1 MISDLARP
9 GELSEIVSPY
19 PGNGRGLWIYQD
31 AWLSLGDLRQ
41 NTRVEYVLHSAG
53 SYGVYVFVVEGSV
66 EIAGTTL
73 GRRDGLGVTR
83 MSDFSLRALSD
94 TRVLLIEVPPVE

>member
-41 NTRVEYVLHSAG
+41 NARVEYVLHSAG

-73 GRRDGLGVTR
+73 GCRDGLGVTR

-94 TRVLLIEVPPVE
+94 ARVLLIEVPPVE

>member
-1 MISDLARP
+1 MDLSGCLA
-9 GELSEIVSPY
+9 
-19 PGNGRGLWIYQD
+19 
-31 AWLSLGDLRQ
+31 SLGDLRQ
-41 NTRVEYVLHSAG
+41 NARVEYVLHSAG

-73 GRRDGLGVTR
+73 GCRDGLGVTR

-94 TRVLLIEVPPVE
+94 ARVLLIEVPPVE